1 MLNKKVTILD
11 YEMCN
16 LFNVARAFEVCGASV
31 TVTSNPNEALLA
43 DRLVVPGVGAFRH
56 AMRELTNL
64 GLADSI
70 KLFAEA
76 GRPLL
81 GICVGMQIL
90 FDGSEEFG
98 DHLGL
103 GLLAGRVAPIPNE
116 TKKGHIQ
123 RIPHIGWS
131 HLKKPINKNWVGTIF
146 SDFENESPAVYFVH
160 SFSANPVQA
169 NDIMAT
175 CDYGGHDIC
184 AAVQKNNIVGT
195 QFHPELSGP
204 KGLAIISNFI
214 SQ

>member
-16 LFNVARAFEVCGASV
+16 LFNVVRAFEVCGASV
-31 TVTSNPNEALLA
+31 TVTSNSHEALCA

-56 AMRELTNL
+56 AMQELTNL
-64 GLADSI
+64 GLDDSI
-70 KLFAEA
+70 KFFADT

-90 FDGSEEFG
+90 FEASEEFG
-98 DHLGL
+98 EHLGL
-103 GLLAGRVAPIPNE
+103 SLLSGRVVPIP
-116 TKKGHIQ
+116 KKNKQGHAQ

-131 HLKKPINKNWVGTIF
+131 HLQKPMRKKWDNTIF
-146 SDFENESPAVYFVH
+146 SNFQNESPAVYFVH
-160 SFSANPVQA
+160 SFAANPIRENDVLA
-169 NDIMAT
+169 N
-175 CDYGGHDIC
+175 CNYGGYDIC

-204 KGLAIISNFI
+204 KGLAIIKNFI